1 MSRTG
6 ADGPSRR
13 TFLRGTGGA
22 VAVATIAPAE
32 AVQAAT
38 GQTTGE
44 DDGVPRTTIQ
54 VTVNGTRHRVAVQD
68 RWTLVELLRDDLRLT
83 GTKIGCDR
91 GECGACTVLL
101 DGRAVYACSQLAT
114 WVDGKEVTT
123 VEGLEQNGDLS
134 TLQQAFVDGNGP
146 QCGFCTSGQLMSATA
161 VLAENATPT
170 RDEIQQG
177 MTGNLCRCSNY
188 NALVEAVQAAAGTRA
203 VDHGMPAVGLGGFSP
218 LSTVGPPTARVDAV
232 ERVTGRATYSGDVML
247 PGTIYGRVLRSP
259 HPHARIRRIDVSRA
273 EAYPGVKAV
282 ITHERAPI
290 VWGAGSVSGG
300 RQYNDQVKDVS
311 RHRRYLFNNP
321 VRFVGDPVAAVAAV
335 DRHVAEEALRLIEV
349 DYEPLPFVLDPEAAL
364 EPDAPQVWPE
374 GNLAPDIE
382 NRVGPMVTTLGDVDV
397 GFEEADQIF
406 DDRYS
411 TAFVHDAQ
419 MERRTCLAHWEGEKL
434 TLYTPTQGVSNCRH
448 DTARDLGMPDDQVR
462 IVCKFMGGG
471 FGNKNQN
478 QDADLIAA
486 VLAKQAGAPVAL
498 ELSRNEDWLGMHGR
512 WPTVQYYRVGV
523 KDDGTV
529 TAIDLRGY
537 SGMGGY
543 RKNSGG
549 ISGIELY
556 GCPNVRREVFPV
568 YTNRTTSGNFRAPTY
583 PQGFFGIQSMMDDVA
598 NKMGIDPVEFVLK
611 NAQGPGG
618 AIEYTNYTLDECIA
632 EGAAQFD
639 WSSRWRTPG
648 SDTGPLKRGAG
659 MSFMLF
665 RSAPGRSSAII
676 RVDAGQQYTL
686 FVGVTDIGG
695 GAKTTMGLI
704 AAEALGVP
712 LSQVQVVSG
721 DTDRC
726 PYSVGESGARTTVMT
741 GTAVVEAAR
750 DLTRQ
755 IADRGMPTGE
765 SVLIASATPDPS
777 TDGKTRNC
785 FGAHFVEVEVDTA
798 LGHVRITKYVA
809 VHESGR
815 IINHQTAKDQIRG
828 AVIQGIGQALH
839 EDLLYDPRN
848 GQPLTPGFYG
858 GRHMTH
864 LDAPDIETTFIETD
878 DGYGPFGAKYVGES
892 GIVLAPAAVG
902 NAIFNAIGRR
912 MKDLPITRDK
922 IIEAL
927 S

>member
-1 MSRTG
+1 M
-6 ADGPSRR
+6 
-13 TFLRGTGGA
+13 
-22 VAVATIAPAE
+22 
-32 AVQAAT
+32 QAAT
-38 GQTTGE
+38 GQATGR

-68 RWTLVELLRDDLRLT
+68 RWTLVELLRDHLRLT

-123 VEGLEQNGDLS
+123 VEGLEQNGGLS

-170 RDEIQQG
+170 REEIQQG

-300 RQYNDQVKDVS
+300 RQYNDRVKDVS
-311 RHRRYLFNNP
+311 QHRRYLFNNP

-364 EPDAPQVWPE
+364 EPDAPRVWPE

-598 NKMGIDPVEFVLK
+598 DKMGIDPVEFVLK

-618 AIEYTNYTLDECIA
+618 AVEYTNYTLDECIA

-648 SDTGPLKRGAG
+648 SDTGPIKRGAG

-676 RVDAGQQYTL
+676 RVDASEQYTL

-704 AAEALGVP
+704 AAEALGVA

-750 DLTRQ
+750 DLTQQ

-785 FGAHFVEVEVDTA
+785 FGAHFVEVAVDTT

-927 S
+927 L

>member
-1 MSRTG
+1 MDRTG

-13 TFLRGTGGA
+13 TFLRSTGGV

-38 GQTTGE
+38 GR

-68 RWTLVELLRDDLRLT
+68 RWTLVELLRDHLRLT

-123 VEGLEQNGDLS
+123 VEGLEQNGGLS

-170 RDEIQQG
+170 REEIQQG

-203 VDHGMPAVGLGGFSP
+203 MGQGASAVGLGGFSP

-300 RQYNDQVKDVS
+300 RQYNDRVKDVS

-364 EPDAPQVWPE
+364 ESDAPQVWPE

-397 GFEEADQIF
+397 GFEEADRIF

-598 NKMGIDPVEFVLK
+598 DKMGIDPVEFVLK

-618 AIEYTNYTLDECIA
+618 AVEYTNYTLDECIA

-648 SDTGPLKRGAG
+648 SDTGPIKRGAG

-676 RVDAGQQYTL
+676 RVDASEQYTL

-695 GAKTTMGLI
+695 GAKTTMALI

-712 LSQVQVVSG
+712 LSQVDVVSG

-750 DLTRQ
+750 DLTQQ

-785 FGAHFVEVEVDTA
+785 FGAHFVEVAVDTT

-927 S
+927 L